1 MDVSRL
7 ALYQF
12 DSCPFCQRVRDAM
25 ARLGTSIELRDIQRD
40 AGRRQE
46 LIEATGR
53 ATVPVLRI
61 EEPTG
66 EVRWMPESLDIVRF
80 LEESFGR

>member
-1 MDVSRL
+1 MDVSGL
-7 ALYQF
+7 SLYQF

-25 ARLGTSIELRDIQRD
+25 ARLGASIELRDIRRD

-61 EEPTG
+61 EEPSG

-80 LEESFGR
+80 LEERFGR